1 VDNVKPFLRWA
12 GSKRKLLPR
21 LRAYWQPHHKRY
33 IEPFAG
39 SAALFF
45 EINPQKA
52 LLGDINADLVD
63 MYHCVCR
70 HPLAIHRALTRLRV
84 GKRAYYQ
91 IRSQDPASLCPVA
104 RAARF
109 IYLNRYCF
117 NGLYRTN
124 EQGAFNV
131 PHSGSRT
138 GCLPSLSELRGV
150 AKTLKRAKII
160 HADFQTTVGLVRP
173 GDFVYLDPPFA
184 VSNRRV
190 FRQYGPSSF
199 GLDDLQ
205 RLAEALVEID
215 SRNATFLVSYAMC
228 REALQAFKK
237 WHVRRAFTLRSVAG
251 FSPYR
256 RKAVEILV
264 TNDEPCCDK

>member
-1 VDNVKPFLRWA
+1 V
-12 GSKRKLLPR
+12 
-21 LRAYWQPHHKRY
+21 
-33 IEPFAG
+33 EPFAG

-52 LLGDINADLVD
+52 VLGDLNADLVE
-63 MYHCVCR
+63 MYHCVCG
-70 HPLAIHRALTRLRV
+70 HPLAIHRALLRLHI

-91 IRSQDPASLCPVA
+91 IRKQDPAGLCPVA

-124 EQGAFNV
+124 QQGAFNV

-138 GCLPSLSELRGV
+138 GCLPTLHELRIV
-150 AKTLKRAKII
+150 AKALSRATII
-160 HADFQTTVGLVRP
+160 HADFETTVDRARA

-190 FRQYGPSSF
+190 FRQYDPASF

-205 RLAEALVEID
+205 RLADALVEID
-215 SRNATFLVSYAMC
+215 KRRATFLVSYAMC
-228 REALQAFKK
+228 REALEAFGQ
-237 WHVRRAFTLRSVAG
+237 WRVRRTFTSRSVAG
-251 FSPYR
+251 FSRYR
-256 RKAVEILV
+256 RKAVELLV
-264 TNDEPCCDK
+264 TNDEPEDAISLGPL